1 MNKQPK
7 PLAAAPAAE
16 APGLGAKWR
25 NLAAAAGIVRVPPT
39 VALEPTFFAAWL
51 ADYERIDA
59 EIENVLHRIAT
70 TFGAMLNE
78 HVALIA
84 QLVAALEWRPG
95 AERALAERC
104 APAIEAA
111 RRGLAVRSCA
121 DNEDSASTSF
131 AGVYRSC
138 LGVPAQSAEIA
149 AAALVVWRSY
159 FSLPAISERL
169 AAGCADDG
177 RRMGVIVQP
186 MIEASASGVAFTR
199 DPGGGA
205 GMCLEYVNG
214 LGEALASGRAVGTL
228 VHESELPT
236 LAAPVAR
243 MAAGVF
249 SAARSLQPLFGSA
262 LDIEWG
268 WDGDAVTIL
277 QIRPITGMAAAV
289 RSDRPVFAIEDLF
302 CGEED
307 RLGPF
312 APLPDFVHY
321 FRTKRGPLF
330 AFGRARGA
338 KLGRARLV
346 RVNRAGLEQAS
357 TAERLEREFPSSSVV
372 LDVSDRVRQQV
383 IPADEITARLS
394 DVLGADG
401 RVRTILLRQFI
412 RGEQGLISRM
422 GDSGSVVCE
431 HSADGLLA
439 LNRGTANSRIDVVSR
454 EERGPFSLRQ
464 ANLIRK
470 LTIAAQA
477 QFGSVQL
484 EWVLSG
490 SDLILIDMSP
500 VSDSL
505 HLSGADAD
513 IRVISPGV
521 ARGPVMAI
529 AESADLLDVSIGPAV
544 SLNGIADTER
554 MARSL
559 DHLLTQVRQFTT
571 APIVLAARPYAALAP
586 LLPHVAGFVFEG
598 ASMLCHLAI
607 LLREHRVPAVASP
620 RLYAGLAG
628 RDFASLDASPRQ
640 SIDR

>member
-1 MNKQPK
+1 MNNEPK
-7 PLAAAPAAE
+7 PFAAAPGAA
-16 APGLGAKWR
+16 ARGLGAKWR
-25 NLAAAAGIVRVPPT
+25 NLVAAEGIVRVPPT
-39 VALEPTFFAAWL
+39 AALEPAFFAAWL
-51 ADYERIDA
+51 ADYERINA
-59 EIENVLHRIAT
+59 EIENILHRIAT

-78 HVALIA
+78 HVELIA

-104 APAIEAA
+104 APAIEAE
-111 RRGLAVRSCA
+111 RRGLAVRSSA

-138 LGVPAQSAEIA
+138 LSVPARPAELA

-159 FSLPAISERL
+159 FSLPAIGERL
-169 AAGCADDG
+169 SAGCLDDG

-186 MIEASASGVAFTR
+186 MIDASASGVAFTR
-199 DPGGGA
+199 DPSGGA
-205 GMCLEYVNG
+205 GMCLEYVDG

-228 VHESELPT
+228 VHESDLPR
-236 LAAPVAR
+236 LARPVAR

-249 SAARSLQPLFGSA
+249 SAARSLQPLFGAA

-268 WDGDAVTIL
+268 WDGDAVTVL
-277 QIRPITGMAAAV
+277 QIRPITGMAAPV
-289 RSDRPVFAIEDLF
+289 RSDQPVFAIEDLF
-302 CGEED
+302 CDDEA

-312 APLPDFVHY
+312 APLPDFAHY

-330 AFGRARGA
+330 AFGRCRGA

-346 RVNRAGLEQAS
+346 RVNRAGIEQAS
-357 TAERLEREFPSSSVV
+357 TAARLAREFPSGSVV

-383 IPADEITARLS
+383 IPADQITARLS
-394 DVLGADG
+394 DMLGRDG

-412 RGEQGLISRM
+412 RGERGLISRM
-422 GDSGSVVCE
+422 GGRGTVVCE

-439 LNRGTANSRIDVVSR
+439 LNRGTAKSRIDVLSKD
-454 EERGPFSLRQ
+454 ERGPFSVRQ

-477 QFGSVQL
+477 QFGRVQL
-484 EWVLSG
+484 EWVNAG
-490 SDLILIDMSP
+490 AKLILIDMSR

-505 HLSGADAD
+505 DLPGGDAD
-513 IRVISPGV
+513 IRVISSGV

-529 AESADLLDVSIGPAV
+529 AESAAIVDVSIGPAV
-544 SLNGIADTER
+544 SLNGIADTAR

-559 DHLLTQVRQFTT
+559 DHLLTRVRQFPA
-571 APIVLAARPYAALAP
+571 APIVLVARPYAALAP

-620 RLYAGLAG
+620 RLYARLAG